1 MSGIAGSE
9 VVLLIIIGL
18 IVLGPK
24 RLPQVA
30 NQIGSWL
37 GQARR
42 MTRMMKRQLEQEV
55 NFDLHKELGIDEN
68 GNPIPTAGSATPA
81 SSVSSP
87 GYVQD
92 RPADNKIHADEGT
105 QSRPDE
111 PPAADEP
118 AEELPDDYSPAHAAD
133 DLGTGVGDDAEYI
146 DDDELDALKAG
157 DANNTGAT
165 HDAATATVVDSVA
178 SNDAAEAGKK
188 ETA

>member
-55 NFDLHKELGIDEN
+55 NFDINKELGIDEN
-68 GNPIPTAGSATPA
+68 GNPIPA
-81 SSVSSP
+81 SGSVSSP
-87 GYVQD
+87 GYV
-92 RPADNKIHADEGT
+92 H
-105 QSRPDE
+105 E
-111 PPAADEP
+111 PR
-118 AEELPDDYSPAHAAD
+118 H
-133 DLGTGVGDDAEYI
+133 
-146 DDDELDALKAG
+146 
-157 DANNTGAT
+157 
-165 HDAATATVVDSVA
+165 
-178 SNDAAEAGKK
+178 
-188 ETA
+188 

>member
-55 NFDLHKELGIDEN
+55 NFDLHKEIGIDEN
-68 GNPIPTAGSATPA
+68 GNPIPTAD
-81 SSVSSP
+81 SSVSKP

-92 RPADNKIHADEGT
+92 RPTDNKIHADEGT

-111 PPAADEP
+111 PPAAEEP

-146 DDDELDALKAG
+146 DDDELDALQAEV
-157 DANNTGAT
+157 
-165 HDAATATVVDSVA
+165 DAADVTPDEAVATVADDVA
-178 SNDAAEAGKK
+178 SNDAAETGKK

>member
-30 NQIGSWL
+30 NQIGGWL

-55 NFDLHKELGIDEN
+55 NFDIHKEVGIDEN
-68 GNPIPTAGSATPA
+68 GNPLPTN

-87 GYVQD
+87 GYVHD
-92 RPADNKIHADEGT
+92 RGSDNKIHNDAESTEDNADDVASVDEKPA
-105 QSRPDE
+105 PD
-111 PPAADEP
+111 
-118 AEELPDDYSPAHAAD
+118 LPDDYSPAHAAD
-133 DLGTGVGDDAEYI
+133 DMGTGVGDDSDYL
-146 DDDELDALKAG
+146 DDDEPEPVAVAGSDDA
-157 DANNTGAT
+157 DTS
-165 HDAATATVVDSVA
+165 AAAADTETA
-178 SNDAAEAGKK
+178 EPGKK

>member
-1 MSGIAGSE
+1 MSGIATSE

-55 NFDLHKELGIDEN
+55 NFDLNKELGIDEN
-68 GNPIPTAGSATPA
+68 GNPIPTTS
-81 SSVSSP
+81 SSVSEP

-92 RPADNKIHADEGT
+92 RPTDNKIHADEGT

-111 PPAADEP
+111 PPPVDEP
-118 AEELPDDYSPAHAAD
+118 VEELPDDYSPAHAAD

-146 DDDELDALKAG
+146 DDDELDVLNA
-157 DANNTGAT
+157 DADTADTTSDDAVAT
-165 HDAATATVVDSVA
+165 VA